1 MNQMHQNESGQAT
14 ARRELTITH
23 EGGGLLMASY
33 EQVCV
38 AVWETKPILRLFD
51 IQKAHLAA
59 AVARE
64 PGRALFM
71 CVVSNRADPPD
82 QEIRDSSSKMISGH
96 GKDLAACACVI
107 EGSGFR
113 AAITRTVLS
122 GIMMVIRSPVPFN
135 FCESVEVGCKWFE
148 SRSQRERIRGLADK
162 IQSARAA
169 MTR

>member
-1 MNQMHQNESGQAT
+1 
-14 ARRELTITH
+14 
-23 EGGGLLMASY
+23 MASF

-38 AVWETKPILRLFD
+38 AVWETKPTLRLFD

-71 CVVSNRADPPD
+71 CVVSSRADPPD
-82 QEIRDSSSKMISGH
+82 QEIRDSSSKMIASH

-122 GIMMVIRSPVPFN
+122 GITMVIRSPVPFN

-148 SRSQRERIRGLADK
+148 AHSDRRRIAGLAEE
-162 IQSARAA
+162 IARARA
-169 MTR
+169 SLLPPLAR

>member
-1 MNQMHQNESGQAT
+1 MNGIQQDDGGHAT
-14 ARRELTITH
+14 ARGELTITH
-23 EGGGLLMASY
+23 QGGGLLMACY

-38 AVWETKPILRLFD
+38 AVWETKPTLRLFD

-59 AVARE
+59 TVARE

-71 CVVSNRADPPD
+71 CVVSGRADPPD
-82 QEIRDSSSKMISGH
+82 QEIRDSSSKMIASH

-122 GIMMVIRSPVPFN
+122 GITMVIRTPVPFT
-135 FCESVEVGCKWFE
+135 FVESVEVGCKWFE
-148 SRSQRERIRGLADK
+148 SRSDRGRIAGLAEK
-162 IQSARAA
+162 IARARAA
-169 MTR
+169 ATG